1 MLLRLLRE
9 RLQPYRHFLV
19 AVLGLQFV
27 SVLAMLY
34 LPSLNARIID
44 DGIAQGDTDVILRLG
59 AIMLVVSIAQII
71 ASVAAAWF
79 GARAAMS
86 FGRDVRRD
94 IFQRV
99 GTFSARELQHFG
111 APSLITRG
119 TNDVTQVQMLVL
131 MACLIAASSPIMMIG
146 GVIMALREDV
156 GLGWILA
163 VVVPALFVSVGFVVS
178 RMIPNFRLMQGRI
191 DEVNRVLREQITGI
205 RVVRAF
211 VREPHEAERFARAN
225 GDLTDVAVRAG
236 RWMALMFP
244 LVMIVVNVASVGVI
258 WFGGQRV
265 DNGQMEVGALT
276 AFLSYLMQILMSVMM
291 ATFMLMQV
299 PRSAV
304 CADRIAEVLDTHSSV
319 VPATDPVAPDPAR
332 RGHLDLAEVTV
343 TYPGADAPVLC
354 DVDLSAR
361 PGRTVAVIGSTG
373 SGKTTLLNLVPR
385 LFDTSSGVV
394 SVSGV
399 SVRDLEP
406 SVLWDQIGLVPQK
419 AYLFSGTVRS
429 NLEHGK
435 GDATE
440 AEMWAALDVAQ
451 ARDFVEA
458 LPEGLDAPVAQGG
471 TNFSGGQRQRLAIA
485 RAVVREPAIYLFDDS
500 FSALDLAT
508 DARLRA
514 ALEPVTRDA
523 TVVVVAQRVSTIRDA
538 DEILVL
544 EDGRVVGRGT
554 HDELLAGCTT
564 YAEIVASQH
573 SAEEVSA

>member
-1 MLLRLLRE
+1 
-9 RLQPYRHFLV
+9 
-19 AVLGLQFV
+19 
-27 SVLAMLY
+27 
-34 LPSLNARIID
+34 
-44 DGIAQGDTDVILRLG
+44 
-59 AIMLVVSIAQII
+59 
-71 ASVAAAWF
+71 
-79 GARAAMS
+79 
-86 FGRDVRRD
+86 
-94 IFQRV
+94 
-99 GTFSARELQHFG
+99 
-111 APSLITRG
+111 
-119 TNDVTQVQMLVL
+119 
-131 MACLIAASSPIMMIG
+131 
-146 GVIMALREDV
+146 
-156 GLGWILA
+156 
-163 VVVPALFVSVGFVVS
+163 
-178 RMIPNFRLMQGRI
+178 
-191 DEVNRVLREQITGI
+191 
-205 RVVRAF
+205 
-211 VREPHEAERFARAN
+211 
-225 GDLTDVAVRAG
+225 
-236 RWMALMFP
+236 
-244 LVMIVVNVASVGVI
+244 
-258 WFGGQRV
+258 
-265 DNGQMEVGALT
+265 
-276 AFLSYLMQILMSVMM
+276 
-291 ATFMLMQV
+291 
-299 PRSAV
+299 
-304 CADRIAEVLDTHSSV
+304 
-319 VPATDPVAPDPAR
+319 
-332 RGHLDLAEVTV
+332 
-343 TYPGADAPVLC
+343 
-354 DVDLSAR
+354 
-361 PGRTVAVIGSTG
+361 VIGSTG